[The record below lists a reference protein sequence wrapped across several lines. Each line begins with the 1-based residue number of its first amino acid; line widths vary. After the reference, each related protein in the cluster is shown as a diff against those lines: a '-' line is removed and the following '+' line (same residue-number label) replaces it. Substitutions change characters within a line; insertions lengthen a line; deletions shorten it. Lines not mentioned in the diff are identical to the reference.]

1 MNNFIAS
8 FITVTVGPIVV
19 LFIYFNFLAGII
31 GSIWLLVLGD
41 WQAVIQCWL
50 YGLFGYFIIGFAFM
64 PSALISLVGIYL
76 LELDNIL
83 GKILSIIPLLIVNIL
98 SIIIISAWCLLMTK
112 EVVDSYYT
120 VSNEIPLLFLCLAM
134 VTGPLKELT
143 AKEGP
148 DASTS
153 IVITLAAQIGMSLY
167 VILSLFGAYQYILYA
182 FFGTMGVL
190 FLYQLLQSLSIIYRW
205 KDLKDE
211 F

>member
-1 MNNFIAS
+1 
-8 FITVTVGPIVV
+8 
-19 LFIYFNFLAGII
+19 
-31 GSIWLLVLGD
+31 
-41 WQAVIQCWL
+41 
-50 YGLFGYFIIGFAFM
+50 M

-76 LELDNIL
+76 LKLDNIL
-83 GKILSIIPLLIVNIL
+83 GKIFSIIPFLIVNIL

-120 VSNEIPLLFLCLAM
+120 ASNETPLLFLCLAM
-134 VTGPLKELT
+134 VTGPLKTLT

-148 DASTS
+148 DASAS